1 MSSKSKKQ
9 LKFPDKEKQNKLK
22 EKISSGKTYY
32 AKEFEQHFLKCYPS
46 YLEHF
51 PCIKTLFDAAVKMEH
66 FVMFTE
72 LLLLHISDVFSEC
85 NRKSNKYAQFQM
97 SWYTFSGKVLNY
109 NTGIIA
115 TDNILNR

>member
-1 MSSKSKKQ
+1 MSSFLWLNKMSSKSKKQ

-22 EKISSGKTYY
+22 EKISSGKTHY

-66 FVMFTE
+66 FVMFTVE
-72 LLLLHISDVFSEC
+72 SLFCGHAGCGHAGCGHAGHRL
-85 NRKSNKYAQFQM
+85 
-97 SWYTFSGKVLNY
+97 Y
-109 NTGIIA
+109 NNSIC
-115 TDNILNR
+115 